1 MTLLEDLTADVQ
13 EADTKFAI
21 LSDRIALLDELTS
34 NKKRMCMLQQHQSLT
49 KFRMISQTLLEVE
62 QHEQSNG

>member
-13 EADTKFAI
+13 EADAKLVI
-21 LSDRIALLDELTS
+21 LSGRIALLDELTS
-34 NKKRMCMLQQHQSLT
+34 NKKRMCMLQQHAALVS
-49 KFRMISQTLLEVE
+49 FRKISQTLLEVE